1 MHYIVALGNPGDEYE
16 NTRHNVG
23 WSVLDYFIESV
34 GLPVPL
40 QNSSYLGMTTEGSV
54 SDKEVT
60 VLFPETFMNHSGASV
75 KKLVPKGE
83 VNNLIVV
90 YDDIAL
96 PVGEVKISFGRGDG
110 GHNGIKSIINSLGSK
125 DFVRIRV
132 GIAPV
137 SFWTGKIKRPAGAT
151 LAKFVLGRFNN
162 KENEKIK
169 KTKESVLEII
179 KTILESG
186 AEAAMNKFN

>member
-1 MHYIVALGNPGDEYE
+1 MHYIVALGNPGEEYE

-40 QNSSYLGMTTEGSV
+40 QNSSYLGMTTEGSI
-54 SDKEVT
+54 SGKEVT
-60 VLFPETFMNHSGASV
+60 LLFPETFMNHSGASV
-75 KKLVPKGE
+75 KKFVPKGE

-110 GHNGIKSIINSLGSK
+110 GHNGIRSIINSLGSK
-125 DFVRIRV
+125 DFVRIRI

-137 SFWTGKIKRPAGAT
+137 SFWTGKIKRPTGAT

-162 KENEKIK
+162 KENEKIE

-186 AEAAMNKFN
+186 VEAAMNKFN